1 MYLFLGG
8 DVSVWENDVIGI
20 FDMDNTTVAKSTR
33 NFLSRTQKD
42 KKVVNVTYDLPK
54 SFCVTNENGKEK
66 VYISQIAPATLK
78 KRKGTL

>member
-33 NFLSRTQKD
+33 GFLSRTQKEG
-42 KKVVNVTYDLPK
+42 KVINVTFDLPK
-54 SFCVTNENGKEK
+54 SFCITTESGKEK
-66 VYISQIAPATLK
+66 VYISQLAPATLK
-78 KRKGTL
+78 KRGGTL

>member
-33 NFLSRTQKD
+33 NFLSRTQKE

-54 SFCVTNENGKEK
+54 SFCVTSENGKEK
-66 VYISQIAPATLK
+66 VYISPLAPATLK
-78 KRKGTL
+78 TRKGTL